1 MRSRGYKK
9 DDICTIGF
17 KNLLGPKYL
26 INKAN
31 DAVIGYSERTI
42 IEKTLSEKG
51 TTWNIYF
58 CILRR

>member
-51 TTWNIYF
+51 TT
-58 CILRR
+58 